1 MIRVFKH
8 KRRIQSFVN
17 TLVIDNVNLCIQVSR
32 SGWNSDVQSTIINN
46 ALLIRKYERR
56 LRLIR
61 MR

>member
-1 MIRVFKH
+1 MIRVYKH
-8 KRRIQSFVN
+8 KRRIQSFVD
-17 TLVIDNVNLCIQVSR
+17 TLLVDNLNLCIQVSR
-32 SGWNSDVQSTIINN
+32 SGWDSDIQSTIINN

>member
-1 MIRVFKH
+1 MIRVYKH

-17 TLVIDNVNLCIQVSR
+17 TLLVDNLNLCIQVSR
-32 SGWNSDVQSTIINN
+32 SGWDSDIQSTIINN